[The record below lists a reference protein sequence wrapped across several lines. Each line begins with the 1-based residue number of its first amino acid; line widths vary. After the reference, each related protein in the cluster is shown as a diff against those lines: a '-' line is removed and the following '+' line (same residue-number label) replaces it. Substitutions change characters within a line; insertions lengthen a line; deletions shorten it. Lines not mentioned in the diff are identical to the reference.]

1 MRSMLGVRYPIM
13 PLEKTL
19 KFDCPMSSPQMIRML
34 GFFSPPV
41 GFALFA
47 AFVPFA
53 IVVSLLAAVSIRRGQ
68 LPAALKCLPRSNA
81 CRAQNGSE
89 CKLRILSPAGRP
101 REK

>member
-1 MRSMLGVRYPIM
+1 
-13 PLEKTL
+13 
-19 KFDCPMSSPQMIRML
+19 ML
-34 GFFSPPV
+34 GFFFPPV

-68 LPAALKCLPRSNA
+68 LPAALKCLPRSN
-81 CRAQNGSE
+81 GSE